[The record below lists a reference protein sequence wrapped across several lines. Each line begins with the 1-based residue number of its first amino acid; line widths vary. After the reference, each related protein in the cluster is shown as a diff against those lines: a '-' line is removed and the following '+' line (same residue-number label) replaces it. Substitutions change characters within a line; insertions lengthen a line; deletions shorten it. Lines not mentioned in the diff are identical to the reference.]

1 MSTAGRASTS
11 ARHQRYTAPAMS
23 KPRQPEHAG
32 GVEKVGRDEGQP
44 ENPAVEQKTGKTLQ
58 ELERIQFDALD
69 RAGFDR

>member
-1 MSTAGRASTS
+1 
-11 ARHQRYTAPAMS
+11 MS